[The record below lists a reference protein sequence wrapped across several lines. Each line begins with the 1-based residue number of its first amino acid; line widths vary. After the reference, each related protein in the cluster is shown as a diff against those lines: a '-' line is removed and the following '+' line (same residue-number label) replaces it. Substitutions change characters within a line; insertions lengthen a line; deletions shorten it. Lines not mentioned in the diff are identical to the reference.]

1 MNHFLKRNFSSIVGA
16 GGQPEKGDP
25 PPPPVLNPPKLGA
38 LTALTSYSYSESVD
52 ALSEGPIEG
61 IVNQNGQYI
70 NGYRIFEGI
79 YIDDVPIKKT
89 CDPMDSTITRST
101 AYLGDIIQDLTS
113 NWFNGDSFEDFSLNN
128 LPLVKTSYDP
138 VLNVN
143 NPYESFKVS
152 NDRLSAEIVYGKK
165 NIAKAIF
172 LGFNTLRHFSD
183 SLETTPDL
191 ATIAKQKLLR
201 YDAFSSLSI
210 IENELLRDYPLS
222 TDFPFFCVKI
232 NLGSMHK
239 SNEPRQLISD
249 LPIGRNVDFYI
260 EDDIANQVFQPLEIS
275 EIGKTRVLRPLGT
288 IDTSFLYSDV
298 ESLTLGGYI
307 YLFGVHQ
314 NGFPTKET
322 LITLRENV
330 KNIHVLDFNQAKY
343 NYSNVL
349 AEIRSGE
356 ELQSPLGFFDKT
368 YLDKTYGIKLLGP
381 FSNQGNALRVT
392 DFKKGIETGVIKN
405 LLERSTGS
413 TGFSTEELINEVDRK
428 KLETVWGLEGWL
440 TKDGENYD
448 EVLTGLVYFSNV
460 TRTLTLKTPDD
471 FSATL
476 RYDVSTVLYYVVVIT
491 QKVDK
496 FSYNMDYFKYEKVP
510 YYETEIRVERRWV
523 DVCREV
529 SVYGGEPYNYC
540 TRETVEVEVE
550 VQVLKYRNEWIKY
563 DFPLSTRNSR
573 RLLAVSV
580 VLLATIEG
588 SQDSRAGKSFSAWSE
603 SSMSQ
608 FDEEPNSVIH
618 VVRNPNVSNVF
629 ITMGIRALSDTAEK
643 TKTLAGTKQEVDIGA
658 KIPSTVRFKIEIGLQ
673 DASGIEQPPS
683 KSIVYQVIGL
693 AETPALIDIGRAE
706 NANNV
711 SNYARFIQ
719 GSENIAYPLTLPKS
733 VDGTF
738 RYVKVTRTTY
748 ESYSSLIR
756 REISLEKVTE
766 IIDSKFSYPN
776 TAIVG
781 VKLDARTLSSMPP
794 RSYDARLKRI
804 MVPTNY
810 YPLYADGRDKRFY
823 KTISEFSNAP
833 KANKLIYNGD
843 WDGTFKEVWSD
854 NPAWIVF
861 DLLTNARYGMG
872 NYVSADQINIWELYK
887 IGRFCD
893 AVDEDGYF
901 YGVPSSNGG
910 LEPRYSCNIIIADK
924 TNIFD
929 AIKNLVSSFR
939 GNIFYSNSYI
949 DFTDDR
955 VKLPNYFFNNQNV
968 RDGLFNYTNSRRDQQ
983 YNTLEINYFDR
994 DDNFKVK
1001 TEYVEDPE
1009 DIKKRGV
1016 LRADIDTF
1024 GVTSRAHANRIGK
1037 HIIYSTVNENQAVSF
1052 ACGPEV
1058 LACRPGDLISI
1069 EDDLKSLQK
1078 NIGRVLEIDTAQKI
1092 LRLDEQFKSDDYLN
1106 EVSLFIPTGQKT
1118 YSDYYNMAVSPSK
1131 LAMNELYAND
1141 VPQIATFKTTGYKN
1155 LDYGCYLYLNPE
1167 GENIALLDKA
1177 KAGGIYSI
1185 TLSGLKQEI
1194 YKLTSVKENS
1204 PIEYEV
1210 AAIKFD
1216 TGKFGSIEN
1225 SQSLVDFY
1233 NNYPN
1238 VSAPTQGS
1246 ETISQNNLY
1255 QLSYPVIQSFSTGN
1269 YDQQAD
1275 SIDLSG
1281 SWTAVNGATH
1291 YDYELITP
1299 KYSFLNGRTTGLSA
1313 VFTDQT
1319 QAGRFTLKV
1328 SARNISSVPN
1338 PISATYSSGIT
1349 VLSYSAPIRTN
1360 SVFAGIS
1367 IKNS

>member
-1 MNHFLKRNFSSIVGA
+1 
-16 GGQPEKGDP
+16 
-25 PPPPVLNPPKLGA
+25 
-38 LTALTSYSYSESVD
+38 VD
-52 ALSEGPIEG
+52 L
-61 IVNQNGQYI
+61 
-70 NGYRIFEGI
+70 F
-79 YIDDVPIKKT
+79 
-89 CDPMDSTITRST
+89 
-101 AYLGDIIQDLTS
+101 QDL
-113 NWFNGDSFEDFSLNN
+113 SLNN

-138 VLNVN
+138 SSSVN

-152 NDRLSAEIVYGKK
+152 NDKLSAEIIYGKK
-165 NIAKAIF
+165 NISKAIF
-172 LGFNTLRHFSD
+172 LGINTLRRFSD
-183 SLETTPDL
+183 DSSIPSDL
-191 ATIAKQKLLR
+191 AAIAKQKLLK

-210 IENELLRDYPLS
+210 IENQLLKDYPIS

-232 NLGSMHK
+232 NLGNIYRSTEPVQK
-239 SNEPRQLISD
+239 ILNLPVSKETSFYLENDISNQI
-249 LPIGRNVDFYI
+249 
-260 EDDIANQVFQPLEIS
+260 FQPLEIS
-275 EIGKTRVLRPLGT
+275 EIGKTRIVRPLKN
-288 IDTSFLYSDV
+288 IDTSFLYRNSTFEEEDNL
-298 ESLTLGGYI
+298 ELAGYL

-314 NGFPTKET
+314 NSFPTKES
-322 LITLRENV
+322 LISLRENI
-330 KNIHVLDFNQAKY
+330 KNLHILDYNQAKY
-343 NYSNVL
+343 NYSNIL
-349 AEIRSGE
+349 AEIRNGE
-356 ELQSPLGFFDKT
+356 ELQLPLGFFDKT
-368 YLDKTYGIKLLGP
+368 YLDKIYGIKLLGP
-381 FSNQGNALRVT
+381 FSNQGQILKLT
-392 DFKKGIETGVIKN
+392 DFNKANASGKIKG
-405 LLERSTGS
+405 LLETSAT
-413 TGFSTEELINEVDRK
+413 TTAFSSEKLISEEELDY
-428 KLETVWGLEGWL
+428 LEELWGLEGFL
-440 TKDGENYD
+440 KKDGQYYFAVEGLFTYLSNYKRI
-448 EVLTGLVYFSNV
+448 VLSKTSEDNFSIAIKY
-460 TRTLTLKTPDD
+460 TT
-471 FSATL
+471 
-476 RYDVSTVLYYVVVIT
+476 STTTYYYVSIT
-491 QKVDK
+491 QQNKNFTFTATYYWYDK
-496 FSYNMDYFKYEKVP
+496 GSPGAGAQPGRPAK
-510 YYETEIRVERRWV
+510 WV
-523 DVCREV
+523 SAKLQFTGDDGW
-529 SVYGGEPYNYC
+529 GGEIII
-540 TRETVEVEVE
+540 
-550 VQVLKYRNEWIKY
+550 RNKA
-563 DFPLSTRNSR
+563 
-573 RLLAVSV
+573 LLAVTI
-580 VLLATIEG
+580 LLLSTVEG
-588 SQDSRAGKSFSAWSE
+588 SQDSRSNKSYSGWSE

-629 ITMGIRALSDTAEK
+629 LTMGIRALSDTAE
-643 TKTLAGTKQEVDIGA
+643 TPKTLDGTKEKVDIGA
-658 KIPSTVRFKIEIGLQ
+658 KIPSAVKFKIEIGLQ
-673 DASGIEQPPS
+673 DSNGVDQVPS
-683 KSIVYQVIGL
+683 KSLVYQVVGI
-693 AETPALIDIGRAE
+693 AESPALIDIGRTE
-706 NANNV
+706 NANSI

-719 GSENIAYPLTLPKS
+719 GTENIAYPLTLPES
-733 VDGTF
+733 VDGSF

-748 ESYSSLIR
+748 ESYSSLVR

-766 IIDSKFSYPN
+766 IIDSRFSYPN

-794 RSYDARLKRI
+794 RSYDVRLKRI
-804 MVPTNY
+804 MIPTNY
-810 YPLYADGRDKRFY
+810 YPLYADGKDKRFY
-823 KTISEFSNAP
+823 KTNAEFSNAA
-833 KANKLIYNGD
+833 KADKLIYNGD
-843 WDGTFKEVWSD
+843 WDGTFKEAWSD

-861 DLLTNARYGMG
+861 DLLTNTRYGMG

-901 YGVPSSNGG
+901 YGVPSSSGG
-910 LEPRYSCNIIIADK
+910 LEPRYSCNIVIADK

-983 YNTLEINYFDR
+983 YNTLEVSYFDR
-994 DDNFKVK
+994 DDGFKVK
-1001 TEYVEDPE
+1001 TEYIEDPE

-1052 ACGPEV
+1052 GCGPEV

-1092 LRLDEQFKSDDYLN
+1092 LRLDEQFKSGDYLN

-1118 YSDYYNMAVSPSK
+1118 YSDYYDMAVSPSK
-1131 LAMNELYAND
+1131 LAMNELYSND
-1141 VPQIATFKTTGYKN
+1141 VPQIATFKTTGYHN
-1155 LDYGCYLYLNPE
+1155 LDYGCYLYLNPT

-1194 YKLTSVKENS
+1194 YKLTSIKENS

-1216 TGKFGSIEN
+1216 TGKFGSIE
-1225 SQSLVDFY
+1225 SGQSLVDFY

-1238 VSAPTQGS
+1238 VSAPTQGL

-1275 SIDLSG
+1275 AIDLSG

-1291 YDYELITP
+1291 YDYELVTP
-1299 KYSFLNGRTTGLSA
+1299 KYSFLTGRTTGLFA